1 MPQYEGFVLKTGG
14 RNEAEVMIHPERAGI
29 IGASNLTV
37 CHAASESSN
46 ICASA
51 ENSIG
56 AEAGDRVC
64 IRRDGSALFKNVST
78 LIGVPLLGLAAGLLV
93 SALLRDSLGG
103 QVVVTCAGL
112 VLGVSLGVFFYRRNV
127 VEPRLVITQVIQKG
141 EAMQSLSGEDLSCF
155 EAGTSGCEGCIGK
168 NAGN

>member
-46 ICASA
+46 ICARA

-56 AEAGDRVC
+56 AETGDRVR

-78 LIGVPLLGLAAGLLV
+78 LIGVPLLGLTAGLLV

-103 QVVVTCAGL
+103 QVVVTCAGTSI
-112 VLGVSLGVFFYRRNV
+112 GSINGGVFLPEERCGAQPCDHPGHPERK
-127 VEPRLVITQVIQKG
+127 LHAITFG
-141 EAMQSLSGEDLSCF
+141 GGPFLF
-155 EAGTSGCEGCIGK
+155 
-168 NAGN
+168 